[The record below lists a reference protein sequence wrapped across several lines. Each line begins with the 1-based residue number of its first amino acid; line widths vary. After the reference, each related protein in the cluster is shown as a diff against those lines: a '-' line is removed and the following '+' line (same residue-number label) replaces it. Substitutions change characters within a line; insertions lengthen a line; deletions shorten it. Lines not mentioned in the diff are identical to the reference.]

1 MPVSAFPACR
11 AARQQLRTGRPT
23 SEKIMQTCNFRM
35 MSMDVVEPYDE
46 RQTVDGGIN
55 YRTRMGPR
63 SMGNTELNYALRE
76 ISDYYEFLQISPSAS
91 SETIHRIYRFWASR
105 YHPDNAETG
114 NDEMF
119 YLLRTAYEVLSDPER
134 RASYDALRG
143 QPASISLAPL
153 SSIVDFMD
161 ELEGERNRRLAV
173 LAILY
178 CRRRSSPR
186 DSEVSLRDL
195 EIILA
200 FPRDYLD
207 FTTWY
212 LVQKGFMKRAY
223 NSDFTITVSGVDYV
237 ETQRVNLPVLN
248 RLLSAGRLRLAEAIV
263 ERRVSA
269 RDRRIGL
276 PDTRLVKIERR
287 LNRRDRRVN
296 KDDTRAENFCVKEGS
311 EKFGESAGLEP
322 ESQS

>member
-1 MPVSAFPACR
+1 
-11 AARQQLRTGRPT
+11 
-23 SEKIMQTCNFRM
+23 
-35 MSMDVVEPYDE
+35 
-46 RQTVDGGIN
+46 
-55 YRTRMGPR
+55 
-63 SMGNTELNYALRE
+63 MGNTELNYSLRE

-91 SETIHRIYRFWASR
+91 SEIIYRIYRFWAAR
-105 YHPDNAETG
+105 YHPDNPETG

-119 YLLRTAYEVLSDPER
+119 YLLRAAYDVLSDPER
-134 RASYDALRG
+134 RASYDTLRG
-143 QPASISLAPL
+143 TPASISSAPL

-161 ELEGERNRRLAV
+161 ELEGETNRRLAL

-178 CRRRSSPR
+178 CRRRSNPR
-186 DSEVSLRDL
+186 DSEVSLKDL
-195 EIILA
+195 ERILG

-212 LVQKGFMKRAY
+212 LVQKGFMKRAD
-223 NSDFTITVSGVDYV
+223 NSDFTITVAGVDYV

-248 RLLSAGRLRLAEAIV
+248 RLLAVGRLRLAEPTV

-287 LNRRDRRVN
+287 LNKRDRRVN
-296 KDDTRAENFCVKEGS
+296 KDDVHLETFRAEQS
-311 EKFGESAGLEP
+311 DEKVGESADLEP
-322 ESQS
+322 DLRS